1 MPQPSPGGLG
11 DAVVGAQGF
20 FCTLYMQQILGYS
33 PLVTGLA
40 FLPMTVTVVVAAGVG

>member
-1 MPQPSPGGLG
+1 VPFRIFRSRTLAGADLVTLVLS
-11 DAVVGAQGF
+11 AVIGAQGF

-40 FLPMTVTVVVAAGVG
+40 FCP